1 MGILVSFIIA
11 LLVSALVIFI
21 VGKFNFGL
29 SVDNFGNAV
38 VAAIVIAIVTAVVN
52 WLLGLI
58 GLTIGG
64 GFLGV
69 IVLLVVAAVILMIS
83 DRFLPGMKVSGF
95 VGAVIAA
102 IAIAVVS
109 WLVDWVLGLLGL
121 TF

>member
-21 VGKFNFGL
+21 VGKFNLGL
-29 SVDNFGNAV
+29 SVESFGNAV
-38 VAAIVIAIVTAVVN
+38 VAAIVIAIVAAVVN

-58 GLTIGG
+58 GLTVGG

-83 DRFLPGMKVSGF
+83 DRFLPGMQVNGF
-95 VGAVIAA
+95 TGAIIAA
-102 IAIAVVS
+102 VAIAVVS
-109 WLVDWVLGLLGL
+109 WLLDWVLGLFG
-121 TF
+121 FIF